1 MCLDGFLHLMPT
13 AECRISTLIFDFSFF
28 GGGLYKYPMQNILRT
43 AKFLHTW
50 GVNQWYCP
58 DLKQFEVPGWVS
70 APQFHSRVS
79 NINFNIWI
87 FFSIGVSIN
96 IPMKNILRTAKFLHT
111 WVSVK
116 GIVWAFTWLRCLGGF
131 LHLKPTV
138 GCQISTLI
146 FEFSFVEGVSMNILW
161 KIY

>member
-1 MCLDGFLHLMPT
+1 MCLDGFLHLKPT
-13 AECRISTLIFDFSFF
+13 AECRISTLIFDFFCGRGS
-28 GGGLYKYPMQNILRT
+28 LWISYAKYIKDGKVLAQLGCQSMVLS
-43 AKFLHTW
+43 
-50 GVNQWYCP
+50 

-70 APQFHSRVS
+70 APQVHSRVS

-116 GIVWAFTWLRCLGGF
+116 GIVWAFTWLRWLGGC

-138 GCQISTLI
+138 GCQISALI
-146 FEFSFVEGVSMNILW
+146 FEFSFVEGFFMNIPW
-161 KIY
+161 TIY